1 MQSRAGI
8 VAMGVALAVLSA
20 APADAKKRADLF
32 VTAVGEPPATLVAGT
47 TLTASETVKNRG
59 ATAKPSSTAY
69 LLSPDEFRDRSDFVL
84 GARSVKRLKPRW
96 SAAGRAQVTVP
107 TVVPA
112 GAYRLLA
119 CADAESQVRERS
131 ERNNCR
137 ASNGSVQVVGSAPAP
152 GSPPPGVPAVDSVAP
167 PPPSITA
174 TAPASPADDTNPEVT
189 GSAEAGS
196 TVTVYGSIDGSA
208 DCAAPELATG
218 SAAQFAV
225 PGITVPMQEN
235 GHHAARPRPTP
246 PATSRPARRRSTTPR
261 FHLHELEHRSASGL
275 EDEPGARHARPIRE
289 FRELTQARAACPGT
303 TP

>member
-1 MQSRAGI
+1 MESRAGM
-8 VAMGVALAVLSA
+8 VAIGVALAVLAA

-32 VTAVGEPPATLVAGT
+32 VTAVGEPPATLVAGA
-47 TLTASETVKNRG
+47 TLTASDTVKNRG

-69 LLSPDEFRDRSDFVL
+69 LLSPDEFRDLSDIVL

-119 CADAESQVRERS
+119 CADAEHRVRERS

-137 ASNGSVQVVGSAPAP
+137 ASNASVQVVGRSAPAP
-152 GSPPPGVPAVDSVAP
+152 GSPLPAPGVPPVDSVAP

-174 TAPASPADDTNPEVT
+174 TVPNSPADDPNPEVT

-196 TVTVYGSIDGSA
+196 TVTAYGSIDDYAEVS
-208 DCAAPELATG
+208 
-218 SAAQFAV
+218 
-225 PGITVPMQEN
+225 
-235 GHHAARPRPTP
+235 P
-246 PATSRPARRRSTTPR
+246 P
-261 FHLHELEHRSASGL
+261 
-275 EDEPGARHARPIRE
+275 
-289 FRELTQARAACPGT
+289 
-303 TP
+303 